1 MWQRCLVSGV
11 LVVLAGCASGN
22 PFARFSRAGADTP
35 PPLFAQDGTAGE
47 SQTVRKPLLG
57 KLRREDTALADTM
70 TAAERAESQ
79 GNLTEA
85 KGLYER
91 ALTYRPDHPRAHHRL
106 ATIADRE
113 SRFGD
118 AERHYRAALKV
129 SPKDADLLSDLG
141 FSYQLQGRDEESEQ
155 RLRDALRVNPKHRQA
170 LFNLGNLYARHGRPD
185 DALALYRKAGSEA
198 EAVAALAQA
207 EAAGNSLQRASHS
220 ADDSTGGVGGNS
232 WTMASRPGATGA
244 GAAKPLDA
252 KTYPN
257 AATRKLAEEIERQRA
272 DYDRREAA
280 RKGGRPGGAQGGTG
294 QFAQSPTGDA
304 NNGPG
309 GAMDPSGTP
318 MSSEQVRARFGQ
330 IDQQYDPVPD
340 NTQPMYVE
348 SRGGLGTRPTS
359 PGYEGG
365 MAGAG
370 LGMNPGLDQGQSM
383 SQGPGATHD
392 LTGFGQ
398 PPQRGGPAPGGNAAA
413 NWPPRDSRM
422 AGQSAGGTVA
432 GPYEGADGTV
442 IPTGGQFTPGAGPA
456 ALPPHIGPA
465 TTSYPVANSAS
476 NLGPHPGQLA
486 GSQSGQGLPAW
497 PYHAAG
503 QPGVTS
509 AGASSSHPGAQRAA
523 QMGLGAGPGTLA
535 LEDATSRPAMSPP
548 MGSMSA
554 DSTTE
559 AEFRLIQS
567 QMQQLQQRQMELQ
580 QRLPPRAV
588 GGGGE
593 PQIRPGQPRQ

>member
-1 MWQRCLVSGV
+1 MWQRCWVSGV

-35 PPLFAQDGTAGE
+35 PPLFAKDGTASE

-57 KLRREDTALADTM
+57 GIRREDSELATTM
-70 TAAERAESQ
+70 SAAERAESE
-79 GNLTEA
+79 GSLDEA

-91 ALTYRPDHPRAHHRL
+91 ALTFRPDHARAHHRL

-113 SRFGD
+113 ARFGD

-141 FSYQLQGRDEESEQ
+141 YSYQLQGRDEESEQ
-155 RLRDALRVNPKHRQA
+155 RLRDALRTNPKHRQA

-220 ADDSTGGVGGNS
+220 SDATTGGADGNS
-232 WTMASRPGATGA
+232 WSVASRPGASAPGA
-244 GAAKPLDA
+244 SKSVES
-252 KTYPN
+252 KKYPN

-280 RKGGRPGGAQGGTG
+280 RKGGRPGSLGGPPGGVG
-294 QFAQSPTGDA
+294 QMTQSPAGGLNGGMADA
-304 NNGPG
+304 S
-309 GAMDPSGTP
+309 GAP
-318 MSSEQVRARFGQ
+318 MSSDQMRERFGQ
-330 IDQQYDPVPD
+330 IDQQFDPAPD

-348 SRGGLGTRPTS
+348 SRGGVGPRSMS
-359 PGYEGG
+359 PGQDRGFDSGTAQG
-365 MAGAG
+365 MA
-370 LGMNPGLDQGQSM
+370 QGTGQA
-383 SQGPGATHD
+383 PD

-398 PPQRGGPAPGGNAAA
+398 PPTMGNSASGQGGGAA
-413 NWPPRDSRM
+413 WGPVDSRM
-422 AGQSAGGTVA
+422 AGPAQPAS
-432 GPYEGADGTV
+432 GPADASRGMV
-442 IPTGGQFTPGAGPA
+442 IPTGGQFDPGMGA
-456 ALPPHIGPA
+456 APLPPG
-465 TTSYPVANSAS
+465 TGVNTGS
-476 NLGPHPGQLA
+476 NLGPNSGSSGQPTGIPGGQA
-486 GSQSGQGLPAW
+486 GQGLPAW

-503 QPGVTS
+503 QPS
-509 AGASSSHPGAQRAA
+509 AHPGAQRAA

-535 LEDATSRPAMSPP
+535 LEDAASRPMMPQPS
-548 MGSMSA
+548 GGMSA
-554 DSTTE
+554 DATTE

-567 QMQQLQQRQMELQ
+567 QMQQLQQRQLELQ
-580 QRLPPRAV
+580 QRLQPRQAGMV
-588 GGGGE
+588 GE
-593 PQIRPGQPRQ
+593 PQIRPAQPRP